1 MLIASR
7 LVARCIDLVT
17 LLVLARLLSPAD
29 FGLVA
34 IAMSV
39 IMITEAVLE
48 LPLWQALVRLPMTR
62 PHLDTAFT
70 LGLLR
75 SLVVVLILFA
85 IAWPAARIYGED
97 RLIPLICALAFAPAS
112 RSLGSAGMIEYA
124 KNLDFSREFVL
135 EFTGKIVAFI
145 ISVSLA
151 WWTRSYWSL
160 AAGTIAAPITMVILS
175 YLLAPYR
182 PMLTLQKW
190 RAFASYLGWSSASQ
204 AVNAFNWQIDQLLL
218 GRLVSPIE
226 LGRFSMAANLAI
238 LPSQVIVSRV
248 QSPLMVAFSHIRKD
262 RHRLTRAYQNSATT
276 MVAAGIPLMVGTSM
290 VSEPLVRLI
299 LGGQWVEAAP
309 ILRWLSLAA
318 IPIFFFAPLVPLSM
332 ALNRAKIFLR
342 LTLLELV
349 FKLPIVVV
357 GAVYYGV
364 AGIVVA
370 RLATALFVGGCS
382 ALAVRRLIGLP
393 LHTQIL
399 EAWRPILSGLA
410 MALAIMP
417 MADWLANVQGVLP
430 LMLGLSAVVFV
441 AAVVYG
447 GSIFILWRLVGC
459 PEGFEAKIANV
470 LGSYKRRV
478 RADRSP

>member
-175 YLLAPYR
+175 YVLAPYR

-357 GAVYYGV
+357 GAVF
-364 AGIVVA
+364 
-370 RLATALFVGGCS
+370 TESS
-382 ALAVRRLIGLP
+382 ASS
-393 LHTQIL
+393 
-399 EAWRPILSGLA
+399 WR
-410 MALAIMP
+410 
-417 MADWLANVQGVLP
+417 V
-430 LMLGLSAVVFV
+430 
-441 AAVVYG
+441 
-447 GSIFILWRLVGC
+447 
-459 PEGFEAKIANV
+459 
-470 LGSYKRRV
+470 
-478 RADRSP
+478 